1 MTINLTWRKYGNHL
15 PCTIMWFIMI
25 SMLLLL
31 NACSHCELSFNPES
45 EYAHTGPYIGAGLS
59 LVDENFTAFENVG
72 HNADEV
78 KPGVNLKAGYR
89 FSPGFATEIVFQK
102 YSPFDVTIAS
112 SEDGTI
118 RGSGWTVNLKY
129 FWATG
134 RIQPYIFAGAG
145 YGHTKNSSGIGAN
158 GAGEMGAVGLGVD
171 YYLYYNLL
179 LFLEAAS
186 YKPWA
191 NTNEFGF
198 RPVTTGLQYR
208 F

>member
-1 MTINLTWRKYGNHL
+1 MAINLIRQKHKKHL
-15 PCTIMWFIMI
+15 SCQIIQILVI
-25 SMLLLL
+25 SLLLL
-31 NACSHCELSFNPES
+31 NACSRYELSFNPDS
-45 EYAHTGPYIGAGLS
+45 EYAYKGAYVGAGLS
-59 LVDENFTAFENVG
+59 IVDENFTAFENAA
-72 HNADEV
+72 HDADEV

-89 FSPGFATEIVFQK
+89 FSPGFATEIVFQN
-102 YSPFDVTIAS
+102 YAPFDVTIAS

-129 FWATG
+129 FWATD

-145 YGHTKNSSGIGAN
+145 YGHTRNSSGIGAN
-158 GAGEMGAVGLGVD
+158 GAGEMGVVGLGID
-171 YYLYYNLL
+171 CYLNYNML